1 MNRILYNIIAFFA
14 MAVFVVVLILGHV
27 SYAATPVVC
36 EAESFAYQYAS
47 ERNLPMGELPDTMKG
62 ALDWRYE
69 TFEYNNTSEGLLL
82 TKYNG
87 ISADLVIPDSIDG
100 SKVAGIDESLFD
112 NASIKD
118 VYVSENVGAIPEKSE
133 TTVLH
138 LNKNDKRV
146 KDLKTA
152 GWIVETYDDS
162 ETPNYNLGTVPFE
175 YNETDTSVDLKVYT
189 GDESVLVIPS
199 YINGKPVTDV
209 SFDMLG
215 KFSLVVLPATLT
227 SISGTLAKTLFT
239 PLFAIELIFTLIA
252 FLIAMVVFNVK
263 MPKLQRTGE
272 VVLTGPQIVITVFY
286 LIAQVIFA
294 VLSIHTGRVNLYTA
308 IIVSSILLVLE
319 IAFVF
324 LAGTG
329 RKHVEKVDQQIKSS
343 TEFMDNLKLETAN
356 LTNGITNSQIKRAV
370 EEVVDEIQYSSPV
383 SKDSLKMYEEKI
395 AKEVEQLKEA
405 IASGN
410 DSEILKLSAVIV
422 RDIKDRNNRA
432 KS

>member
-47 ERNLPMGELPDTMKG
+47 ERNLPIGELPDTMKD

-100 SKVAGIDESLFD
+100 SKVTGIDESLFD
-112 NASIKD
+112 NTSIKD
-118 VYVSENVGAIPEKSE
+118 IYVSENVGAIPEKSE

-146 KDLKTA
+146 EDLKTA

-215 KFSLVVLPATLT
+215 NFSLVVLPATLT

-308 IIVSSILLVLE
+308 IIVSSILLVIE

-395 AKEVEQLKEA
+395 AKEVEQLREA
-405 IASGN
+405 IAAGN
-410 DSEILKLSAVIV
+410 DSEILKLSAAIV